1 MSVEETNEHALFY
14 TFLLK
19 LTDRPGAMESIAATF
34 AHRGISLSST
44 LGNDGTLDPEGRAI
58 VLVTFTATPARKE
71 ALRNALRRLSRVVS
85 LVEHAADAATVR
97 KSALVRLSPDAT
109 KPIMPVGTPGS
120 VDLLECETDG
130 CCLFAIFGP
139 PAAVDMLLNTARSA
153 GHLRGVTYAL
163 VAL

>member
-1 MSVEETNEHALFY
+1 MRDEAADEETLFY
-14 TFLLK
+14 TFVLK
-19 LTDRPGAMESIAATF
+19 LTDRPGAMELVAATF

-85 LVEHAADAATVR
+85 LTEHGANDATIR
-97 KSALVRLSPDAT
+97 KSALVRLAPDA
-109 KPIMPVGTPGS
+109 PMPVLPSGSPGS
-120 VDLLECETDG
+120 VDLLECEADG

-139 PAAVDMLLNTARSA
+139 PAAVDTLLNAARQA
-153 GHLRGVTYAL
+153 GYLRGVTYAL

>member
-1 MSVEETNEHALFY
+1 MSTEGVSGDALFY
-14 TFLLK
+14 TFVLK
-19 LTDRPGAMESIAATF
+19 MTDRPGAMESIAATF

-85 LVEHAADAATVR
+85 LVEHGADAATVR
-97 KSALVRLSPDAT
+97 KSALVRLAPEAPTPSLSA
-109 KPIMPVGTPGS
+109 GTPGS
-120 VDLLECETDG
+120 VDLLDCEPDG
-130 CCLFAIFGP
+130 CCLFAVFGP
-139 PAAVDMLLNTARSA
+139 PAAVDLLLNTARSA